1 MSEEYPKPYSAFMEQ
16 YREVWEAYD
25 RLGAAVHGQGPLDAK
40 TREVAKLGIAIGI
53 GSEGAVH
60 SHTRKARATGATDE
74 EIRHVALLAIP
85 TIGFPAAM
93 AAITWIE
100 DILS

>member
-1 MSEEYPKPYSAFMEQ
+1 MEQ

-25 RLGAAVHGQGPLDAK
+25 RLGAAVHGHGPLDAK
-40 TREVAKLGIAIGI
+40 TREMAKLGIAIGV